1 MNLFSENDVLIINQ
15 ILFFNLKPPL
25 IIMVYFLREVSVW
38 KLRFYGRM
46 MLTLTCGVILTQNSC
61 WWPTEDKHTEPWLGR
76 LVTSRWAENEERG
89 THDWLYKNN
98 FCWKAECHAT
108 YAPTKRFNPWL
119 LLLHVIHFS
128 CLFLWTYL
136 RTLLYDILK
145 AWNEKSLYEATC
157 FLF

>member
-89 THDWLYKNN
+89 TMTDCTKIIFAGKPN
-98 FCWKAECHAT
+98 AT
-108 YAPTKRFNPWL
+108 QRMRQPSVSTRGSY
-119 LLLHVIHFS
+119 FS
-128 CLFLWTYL
+128 TSSTSPVYFFEL
-136 RTLLYDILK
+136 ILGH
-145 AWNEKSLYEATC
+145 YYMI
-157 FLF
+157 F